1 MKSTLRTTADMLP
14 ATEREQERES
24 EKEKERERKEE
35 SERAIRLRQ
44 FKNSHGTQPLKG
56 DTKSP
61 DCSCL
66 QDVVVGLSV
75 ACEMP

>member
-14 ATEREQERES
+14 ATEREQKRES
-24 EKEKERERKEE
+24 EKERKRKE

-44 FKNSHGTQPLKG
+44 FKNSHGTQPLEG
-56 DTKSP
+56 DTKFP

>member
-14 ATEREQERES
+14 ATEREQERER
-24 EKEKERERKEE
+24 KRERERKEE

-44 FKNSHGTQPLKG
+44 FKNSHGTQPLEG

-66 QDVVVGLSV
+66 QDVVVRLSV